1 MDAYDL
7 SMEGTV
13 NLLEH
18 QEQFLSKRL
27 YSLDAL
33 RGFDMFWIIGAEDII
48 HGLAKYTHSPF
59 WEVCSAQL
67 RHPAWNGFTMYDLIF
82 PLFIFLAGVSTPY
95 SIGKALGEGVEKNVL
110 LRRVIRRG
118 LILFALGIIYNNGL
132 SVKPLAEIRFSSV
145 LGRIGITYM
154 FANILYL
161 YVKERGLAICFAGL
175 LIGYYVVL
183 KFMSAPGFAP
193 GDLSIE
199 GNFASYVDRILLPG
213 KLSMGIH
220 DTVGLFNNIPAIG
233 NALAGIMVGIFL
245 KKTNIGGREK
255 ALYLASTGFIS
266 LLMAQVWNLDFPIN
280 KNLWSS
286 SFVLQTVGFSLLFFA
301 LFYYVIDVL
310 GYKKWAFAFQVIGV
324 NSILIYLSEKFIE
337 WEYTAKKLFDW
348 LYQMAGEPM
357 TPMFAALAILLIKW
371 LFLRLLYQK
380 NLFLR
385 V

>member
-1 MDAYDL
+1 MVAGVSNRLDAYDL

-245 KKTNIGGREK
+245 KKTNIGGRERLCIWLPRVLFHCSWRRCGIWIFRSTK
-255 ALYLASTGFIS
+255 TCGQVLLSYKQSDLACCF
-266 LLMAQVWNLDFPIN
+266 
-280 KNLWSS
+280 
-286 SFVLQTVGFSLLFFA
+286 
-301 LFYYVIDVL
+301 
-310 GYKKWAFAFQVIGV
+310 
-324 NSILIYLSEKFIE
+324 
-337 WEYTAKKLFDW
+337 
-348 LYQMAGEPM
+348 
-357 TPMFAALAILLIKW
+357 
-371 LFLRLLYQK
+371 LLYFIMSLMCWAIK
-380 NLFLR
+380 NGHLR
-385 V
+385 FR